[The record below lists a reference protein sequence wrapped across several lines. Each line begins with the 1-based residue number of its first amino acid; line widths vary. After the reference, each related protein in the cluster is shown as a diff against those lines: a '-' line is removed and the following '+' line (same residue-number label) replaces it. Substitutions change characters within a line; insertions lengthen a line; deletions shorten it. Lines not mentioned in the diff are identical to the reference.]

1 MPNFSKSKGFQLRS
15 GNKPGASFKMM
26 GSSPFRAE
34 NAYAAS
40 EGNYD
45 KPTSGKKP
53 VATSTLD
60 VEVENIKSIP
70 TLENAVVKA
79 PKPVEKNLSEGLNAA
94 KGNTE
99 EEKLQEQSK
108 KEMYANAW
116 QNSGVGHIVEAVK
129 SIRRGIK
136 KNKAKKAGKEAKK
149 VIGNKLKNS
158 VRKPKSKTA
167 NLKTAGIKG
176 PTINAMGQTKFK
188 DLSKTK
194 IS

>member
-1 MPNFSKSKGFQLRS
+1 MCFLSIISKRAGS
-15 GNKPGASFKMM
+15 NKKSRNIANNIEKIVI
-26 GSSPFRAE
+26 SPKSTFILKAE
-34 NAYAAS
+34 AVKTR
-40 EGNYD
+40 
-45 KPTSGKKP
+45 KPH
-53 VATSTLD
+53 
-60 VEVENIKSIP
+60 IKIIVLTTIAIP